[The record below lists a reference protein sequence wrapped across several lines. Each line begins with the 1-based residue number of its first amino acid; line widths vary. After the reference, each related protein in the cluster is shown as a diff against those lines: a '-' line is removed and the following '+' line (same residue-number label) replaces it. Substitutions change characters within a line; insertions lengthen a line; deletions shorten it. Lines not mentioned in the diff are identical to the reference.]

1 MTNDSKHEQSADP
14 LLRASRFLSLILCH
28 KPEAAGI
35 TLDEHGWADISE
47 LLQGIFSRYP
57 LTMAQLEE
65 IVRTD
70 DKQRYSFSE
79 NKSKIRANQ
88 GHSIPV
94 NVDLAEREPPEILY
108 HGTGQ
113 KYFESILE
121 KGLIPK
127 TRLYVHLSN
136 DIETAKT
143 IGSRH
148 GTPVVFA
155 VQSGRMFHD
164 GFRFYLSENGV
175 WLTKHVP
182 SAYLSAFQA

>member
-1 MTNDSKHEQSADP
+1 MTNDSKPGQSADP
-14 LLRASRFLSLILCH
+14 LLRASRFLSLILRH

-35 TLDEHGWADISE
+35 TLDEHGWADVSA
-47 LLQGIFSRYP
+47 LLQGISSRYP

-94 NVDLAEREPPEILY
+94 DVGLVEREPPEILY

-113 KYFESILE
+113 KYFSMVSRSVNV
-121 KGLIPK
+121 KSGRSP
-127 TRLYVHLSN
+127 
-136 DIETAKT
+136 
-143 IGSRH
+143 GSRTSGSPSSH
-148 GTPVVFA
+148 AGSPQKPKGT
-155 VQSGRMFHD
+155 
-164 GFRFYLSENGV
+164 
-175 WLTKHVP
+175 
-182 SAYLSAFQA
+182 